1 MAPEWGVITG
11 YGEHGRVFY
20 CRTYFDKDF
29 WNENQDYLESDF
41 WPFLIMHFG
50 EKKARPSDLDNLR
63 ASLHTLLQ
71 SFEAEY
77 SSGYFQGAQAYERW
91 IAGLRND
98 GLWDQGNSKDEIHRR
113 LAVNDYL
120 LLNLIDARR
129 CAAEYLS
136 AHVSLLR
143 GEKADLLNEMA
154 SLYRGMAEK
163 LGAFRCK
170 LKASDGESLRYNA
183 IDTKVSPRF
192 LKEQASLLESM
203 LQVERAIAGMAG
215 QILV

>member
-1 MAPEWGVITG
+1 
-11 YGEHGRVFY
+11 
-20 CRTYFDKDF
+20 
-29 WNENQDYLESDF
+29 
-41 WPFLIMHFG
+41 
-50 EKKARPSDLDNLR
+50 
-63 ASLHTLLQ
+63 
-71 SFEAEY
+71 
-77 SSGYFQGAQAYERW
+77 
-91 IAGLRND
+91 
-98 GLWDQGNSKDEIHRR
+98 
-113 LAVNDYL
+113 
-120 LLNLIDARR
+120 
-129 CAAEYLS
+129 
-136 AHVSLLR
+136 
-143 GEKADLLNEMA
+143 MA